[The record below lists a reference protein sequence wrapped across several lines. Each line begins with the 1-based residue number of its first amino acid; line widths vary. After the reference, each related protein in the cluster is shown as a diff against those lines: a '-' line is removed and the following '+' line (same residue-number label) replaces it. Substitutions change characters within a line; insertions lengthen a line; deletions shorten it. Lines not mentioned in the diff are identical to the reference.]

1 MCAFSPSCPSLWGWL
16 KLVEPGLPG
25 SDLEGLQCH
34 RFAAFFPP
42 GVFTNTELAVL
53 ARKVSKVTCLA
64 CKKICVF
71 WERPWCER

>member
-1 MCAFSPSCPSLWGWL
+1 MLSQGSLEVTWEGYS
-16 KLVEPGLPG
+16 VTGLP
-25 SDLEGLQCH
+25 
-34 RFAAFFPP
+34 AFPP
-42 GVFTNTELAVL
+42 GVFTNTELTVL